1 MCATGD
7 TADPNFMQSLAR
19 GLEVLRAF
27 EGQPSLSMAEAA
39 RISGLNRPSTG
50 RCLFTLVRLG
60 YVRERGGRYM
70 LTPGLLPLACGF
82 LTSTPLA
89 SASQAS
95 ANALRDRLQETI
107 SVGALAPADPG
118 RIIYIARAARNQVL
132 HPLPMVGRTLPSH
145 FTSCGRILLQALAP
159 HLPHDRP
166 SPTVAD

>member
-1 MCATGD
+1 MGATGD

-70 LTPGLLPLACGF
+70 LTPGLLPLACG
-82 LTSTPLA
+82 LPR
-89 SASQAS
+89 SADS
-95 ANALRDRLQETI
+95 R
-107 SVGALAPADPG
+107 VGPEG
-118 RIIYIARAARNQVL
+118 GGTWRVW
-132 HPLPMVGRTLPSH
+132 GW
-145 FTSCGRILLQALAP
+145 
-159 HLPHDRP
+159 
-166 SPTVAD
+166 

>member
-1 MCATGD
+1 MGATGD

-60 YVRERGGRYM
+60 YVRARGGRYM

-82 LTSTPLA
+82 LPSTP
-89 SASQAS
+89 
-95 ANALRDRLQETI
+95 DRQ
-107 SVGALAPADPG
+107 SV
-118 RIIYIARAARNQVL
+118 
-132 HPLPMVGRTLPSH
+132 
-145 FTSCGRILLQALAP
+145 LLGK
-159 HLPHDRP
+159 
-166 SPTVAD
+166 SVAVRLD

>member
-1 MCATGD
+1 MSDYRTKESIIEYWRKVNPMGATGD

-89 SASQAS
+89 SASQAN
-95 ANALRDRLQETI
+95 ANALHDRPHATTH
-107 SVGALAPADPG
+107 SPALAPPAPG
-118 RIIYIARAARNQVL
+118 
-132 HPLPMVGRTLPSH
+132 PTLPLSRA
-145 FTSCGRILLQALAP
+145 GP
-159 HLPHDRP
+159 
-166 SPTVAD
+166 

>member
-1 MCATGD
+1 MGATGD

-70 LTPGLLPLACGF
+70 LTRSEEH
-82 LTSTPLA
+82 TSE
-89 SASQAS
+89 
-95 ANALRDRLQETI
+95 LQSLMRISYAVFCLKKKKIIET
-107 SVGALAPADPG
+107 
-118 RIIYIARAARNQVL
+118 
-132 HPLPMVGRTLPSH
+132 
-145 FTSCGRILLQALAP
+145 
-159 HLPHDRP
+159 
-166 SPTVAD
+166 